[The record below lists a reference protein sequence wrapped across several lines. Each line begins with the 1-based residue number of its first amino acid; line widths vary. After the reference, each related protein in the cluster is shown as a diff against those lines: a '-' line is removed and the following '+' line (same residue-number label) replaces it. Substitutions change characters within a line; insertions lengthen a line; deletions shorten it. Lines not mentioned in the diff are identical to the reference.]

1 MLDSII
7 HKVNGNNNNK
17 RIFYDKSNNEISK
30 ETLHLKRTVLKI
42 MKISIMMIIMMIG
55 LGLGLGLGSF
65 RCLCLFNVSSSMN
78 LSRRDVTIGEWRTY
92 KGQHTSRV

>member
-17 RIFYDKSNNEISK
+17 RFFYDKSNNEISK

-42 MKISIMMIIMMIG
+42 LKISIMMIIMMIG
-55 LGLGLGLGSF
+55 LALSLGSF

-78 LSRRDVTIGEWRTY
+78 LSRRDATIREWRTY
-92 KGQHTSRV
+92 EGQHTSRV